1 MFWKKIRQKKLQV
14 KRLYNPTQIHSYIKK
29 NKQTNSQMVYL
40 IYLHFSSF
48 LLLPFNVE
56 FQYLMDSVY
65 MQTWGY
71 QSKA

>member
-1 MFWKKIRQKKLQV
+1 
-14 KRLYNPTQIHSYIKK
+14 
-29 NKQTNSQMVYL
+29 MVYL